1 MTRVFSTPSHEPAHD
16 AHASHGIRRRVPS
29 AILGTVAIAAAG
41 LATVPAAQSAPDP
54 SCPAAYPVAA
64 LSEGQAVTGLTVSK
78 GTAPSSFT
86 GEVVGVLDDGI
97 APDLDLVLVR
107 LSSAALEQAGGVWY
121 GMSGSP
127 VYAADGRLVGA
138 VSYGLGL
145 SPSMVTGV
153 TPAADM
159 KKLLQS
165 GTATAQKSLAA
176 AARDDSVDLPRAMS
190 RELVSS
196 GAAAPAEVA
205 QGFNRLPL
213 PLAVSGLSARR
224 MEQAAKLMP
233 TRNVRMYKSSAA
245 PLRGAAV
252 DIVPGGNVA
261 ASASYGDLTWAGVG
275 TATAVC
281 GDQVL
286 AFGHPFMYSGR
297 TSLTMHGATA
307 LLVQEDPY
315 WGGAFKVTN
324 LAAPVGLVD
333 GDRLAGLH
341 GVLGPPPAVTTATSY
356 VAAEGRSRTGTTRI
370 SFQRDLPSLVAGHMW
385 ADQDRVLDGYTKGS
399 GTASWTV
406 SGVRKSGGPFAYTRS
421 DRFASPYDISY
432 EVPND
437 LYVQLVQLQAN
448 EFEPVVVKQVRTTS
462 RLNTR
467 YERFVIKKV
476 QVRKGATWAPL
487 NPNRQLRLRPGG
499 TVRLRV
505 ALLSPTLG
513 TRRVRLEVPV
523 PVRAAGRSGS
533 LTVMGGNSYGGEEI
547 YEGEQPTGMSVKS
560 LDQLLEEFRSAPRN
574 DMVLADLDFYGK
586 ASGALHRQ
594 ARATVPAV
602 TEGSLYAEVR
612 VVRR

>member
-1 MTRVFSTPSHEPAHD
+1 MTRFFSTPSSD
-16 AHASHGIRRRVPS
+16 AHTSLVIRRRAPLAV
-29 AILGTVAIAAAG
+29 LGALAVAAAG

-54 SCPAAYPVAA
+54 SCPAAYPVTA
-64 LSEGQAVTGLTVSK
+64 LAEGQAVTGLTVSK
-78 GTAPSSFT
+78 GTVPTSFT
-86 GEVVGVLDDGI
+86 GEVIGVLDDGV

-107 LSSAALEQAGGVWY
+107 LTSAALEQAGGVWY

-127 VYAADGRLVGA
+127 VYAGDGRLVGA
-138 VSYGLGL
+138 VSYSLGL

-159 KKLLQS
+159 QKLLRS
-165 GTATAQKSLAA
+165 GVGSQKSLAA
-176 AARDDSVDLPRAMS
+176 AARRTTIDLPRSMT

-196 GAAAPAEVA
+196 GAAGPAEVA

-245 PLRGAAV
+245 PLGGAGV

-261 ASASYGDLTWAGVG
+261 ASASYGDVTWAGVG

-297 TSLTMHGATA
+297 TSLTMHGATT

-333 GDRLAGLH
+333 GDRLVGLH
-341 GVLGPPPAVTTATSY
+341 GVLGPLPPVTTATSY

-370 SFQRDLPSLVAGHMW
+370 SFQRDLPGLVATHMW

-399 GTASWTV
+399 GIASWTV
-406 SGVRKSGGPFAYTRS
+406 SGVRKSGEPFAYTRS

-432 EVPND
+432 EIPND
-437 LYVQLVQLQAN
+437 LYTQLAQLQAN
-448 EFEPVVVKQVRTTS
+448 EFDPVVVEQVRTTS

-467 YERFVIKKV
+467 YERFVIKTV
-476 QVRKGATWAPL
+476 QVRKAGAWAPL
-487 NPNRQLRLRPGG
+487 NPNRQLRLRAGG
-499 TVRLRV
+499 AVRLRV
-505 ALLSPTLG
+505 TLLSPTLG
-513 TRRVRLEVPV
+513 TRRVLLEVPV
-523 PVRAAGRSGS
+523 PGRAGGRSGS
-533 LTVMGGNSYGGEEI
+533 LTVLGGNSYGGEEI
-547 YEGEQPTGMSVKS
+547 YEGGQPTGTSVKS
-560 LDQLLEEFRSAPRN
+560 LDQLLKEFRTAPRN

-586 ASGALHRQ
+586 ASAALHRQ
-594 ARATVPAV
+594 ARATVQAV
-602 TEGSLYAEVR
+602 TEGSLYVDVR
-612 VVRR
+612 AVRR